1 MFKLHDHVIYPAHG
15 VAVVSEIS
23 EKMIAGVAIQFLKL
37 NFVFKDMMIL
47 VPTYNIA
54 TIGIRY
60 PSSEQE
66 VNSAIYELSKK
77 PEKVLDSIDFTPSG
91 WNRRHKEYQLKI
103 QDGKLI
109 EVAKIYRD
117 LMFIAQQKDLSFG
130 ERTVLLSTEELLVQE
145 MQIVKLKDRDVVIQ
159 LLRNPFKQFIFH
171 DKSFLTVDVQ
181 QQAI

>member
-15 VAVVSEIS
+15 VATVSEIS
-23 EKMIAGVAIQFLKL
+23 EKKVADNSIQFLKL
-37 NFVFKDMMIL
+37 DFLFKDMMIL

-54 TIGIRY
+54 IIGIRY

-66 VNSAIYELSKK
+66 VNTAIYELSKK
-77 PEKVLDSIDFTPSG
+77 PERILDSIDFTPSG
-91 WNRRHKEYQLKI
+91 WNRRHKEYQNKI

-109 EVAKIYRD
+109 EIAKIYRD

-130 ERTVLLSTEELLVQE
+130 ERTVLQTTEELLVQE
-145 MQIVKLKDRDVVIQ
+145 MQIVKIKDKDVVIQ

-171 DKSFLTVDVQ
+171 DKSFLQVEAH
-181 QQAI
+181 QQAT